1 MPEVAEVVVLYALLT
16 VAGAAAVA
24 LARSALRHWWEQRA
38 GRVYELPVER
48 AGTVLRGAGSA
59 LAAAVAITLGVCLP
73 PGPGSPSL
81 SPHRQVTAAGPPS
94 SPRPRPVPS
103 DPADA
108 GLVPPRTLGHPA
120 GGTLHELSDGTRV
133 WLPPQYDYPDS
144 AGLYFPLVVAHID
157 PADPDLFA
165 GFAAQSLR
173 GLADP
178 FVVVLPARCD
188 DGPGARPASVPAAVA
203 RLYRVLPGRPARAL
217 LGADGDADCVVRQQ
231 LTDPRGFATAIGV
244 SGGYEE
250 IDRSGPPP
258 YFSADGRYAGRDM
271 PRPALL
277 LAVPSGEEN
286 ARRSA
291 LALRGRVRG
300 VSAEVRVL
308 DGIAPRRR
316 LFALVAGYATE
327 KLDSPDRP

>member
-144 AGLYFPLVVAHID
+144 AGLYFPWSWPTSTPPTRIC
-157 PADPDLFA
+157 
-165 GFAAQSLR
+165 S
-173 GLADP
+173 
-178 FVVVLPARCD
+178 
-188 DGPGARPASVPAAVA
+188 PASPPSRCGASPTPSWWCCPPAATTV
-203 RLYRVLPGRPARAL
+203 RARAPRPSRPRSP
-217 LGADGDADCVVRQQ
+217 ASTASCPAA
-231 LTDPRGFATAIGV
+231 PRGRCWVPTGTRTV
-244 SGGYEE
+244 SCG
-250 IDRSGPPP
+250 S
-258 YFSADGRYAGRDM
+258 S
-271 PRPALL
+271 
-277 LAVPSGEEN
+277 
-286 ARRSA
+286 
-291 LALRGRVRG
+291 
-300 VSAEVRVL
+300 
-308 DGIAPRRR
+308 
-316 LFALVAGYATE
+316 
-327 KLDSPDRP
+327 